1 MTDHRAAVLSELD
14 RLIGVCEKATSGPW
28 TIAGG
33 NDIDDTPLIEVQGQ
47 RGRAFHLYSLKAGAD
62 VALVPF
68 RYDANMDTSVF
79 IVESRTFAPLA
90 LKTLKAEI
98 ERHEP
103 EHYNNTQNASCIGC
117 GAELEVNGSG
127 QIVSVCQ
134 TIRDS
139 YAAFC
144 EGRAAK

>member
-103 EHYNNTQNASCIGC
+103 RMLSFGQASEGTREEAEGC
-117 GAELEVNGSG
+117 GS
-127 QIVSVCQ
+127 CCMRWPCP
-134 TIRDS
+134 TIRDA

-144 EGRAAK
+144 EGRDAK